1 MKFVLPSPPMPDR
14 APRFVQTSHR
24 GEGPSHA
31 AQAPGAGIARAQAPG
46 AGIARAQ
53 LVCTGDVGE
62 AREAFRRVYVDAT
75 LEPRRGTSFGCAMEV
90 ASFGTIRVVTD
101 DWPGGGR
108 AFVPAVGEQ
117 YILSLSAGG
126 ESAGDHAGEP
136 FRVVPGRRGALFSP
150 GRSCSLDVSGEFHG
164 RTLVI
169 DRGALDAHFT
179 TLTGAALRGPIRIG
193 TALDIEDGPGRT
205 VHEVAQLFRRQIEQ
219 SWASPMLLA
228 GLRGALFTS
237 LLVHTRH
244 SLSEILDAP
253 QPRVAPACVRRA
265 EEYMAAHAA
274 EPITLADIVAAAG
287 VPERSLRAA
296 FVASRGMPPMDFLRW
311 RRFELA
317 RRQLAE
323 PSAGTSVAGV
333 VAALGLGNP
342 GRFSVEYKRRFGE
355 SPSETLSAGR
365 ATAGLPRLRPRR
377 RP

>member
-1 MKFVLPSPPMPDR
+1 MPGR

-24 GEGPSHA
+24 GDGPSRA
-31 AQAPGAGIARAQAPG
+31 AQAPG

-53 LVCTGDVGE
+53 LVCTSDVGE

-90 ASFGTIRVVTD
+90 ASFGTIRVVTG

-150 GRSCSLDVSGEFHG
+150 GRYCSLDVSGEFHG

-179 TLTGAALRGPIRIG
+179 TLTGAALRGPIRFG
-193 TALDIEDGPGRT
+193 TALDIEDGPGRS

-228 GLRGALFTS
+228 ALRGALFTS

-253 QPRVAPACVRRA
+253 PPRVAPACVRKA

-365 ATAGLPRLRPRR
+365 ATAGLPRLQPRR